1 MKLKTLSVTYERK
14 TNLGDYNSVHSGV
27 TLWAD
32 LEEGDSEAAAA
43 EALRQMAR
51 NHVMAELARLQ
62 PALRA
67 KVENL
72 FMGLPVD
79 VQQSIMEKKE
89 SE

>member
-1 MKLKTLSVTYERK
+1 MKLKTISVTYERK
-14 TNLGDYNSVHSGV
+14 MNLGDYNSVHAGV

-32 LEEGDSEAAAA
+32 LEDGDDEADAT

-51 NHVMAELARLQ
+51 NHVMTELARLQ

-72 FMGLPVD
+72 FMGLPVE
-79 VQQSIMEKKE
+79 VRANLQE

>member
-1 MKLKTLSVTYERK
+1 MKLKTVSVIYERK
-14 TNLGDYNSVHSGV
+14 MNLGDYNSVHAGV

-32 LEEGDSEAAAA
+32 LEDGDNEASAA

-79 VQQSIMEKKE
+79 VRETLMEKE

>member
-1 MKLKTLSVTYERK
+1 MRLKTVSVTYERK
-14 TNLGDYNSVHSGV
+14 MNLSDYNSVHAGA

-32 LEEGDSEAAAA
+32 LEDGDNEASAA

-79 VQQSIMEKKE
+79 VRETLMEKE